1 MKTWRSNRF
10 LKLCFPGQ
18 TLVAS
23 TSPLMNLGAA
33 FWVICPLVAADV
45 PLPFPGFF
53 IFSLQPQTVNCHAPQ
68 TVTMRMRNK
77 RRNAPCHVVNGPTPD
92 AYRTPNGAYPG
103 AGALVN
109 YGRKL
114 SPRILLPQTGNR
126 KKSSLRKG
134 ELDISHG
141 SDDIVSIWGLI
152 TIEAADMYQI
162 LS

>member
-1 MKTWRSNRF
+1 
-10 LKLCFPGQ
+10 
-18 TLVAS
+18 
-23 TSPLMNLGAA
+23 MNLGAA
-33 FWVICPLVAADV
+33 FWGICPLVVADV

-53 IFSLQPQTVNCHAPQ
+53 IFSLQPQTANCHAPQ

-77 RRNAPCHVVNGPTPD
+77 RRNAPGHVVNGAGEGARPTPD

-134 ELDISHG
+134 EATENLDATHG
-141 SDDIVSIWGLI
+141 IRDIVSISGLI
-152 TIEAADMYQI
+152 TIAAVDI
-162 LS
+162 KKVLS